1 MPPTLLINSLEAI
14 RRRAKT
20 LSILFGVGL
29 LLASAIGILFA
40 TVLVDYVLKLAVPPR
55 LLVLLIAAAAVV
67 YLAYRWIVK
76 PVTSRLSLSE
86 VAGHVESVFP
96 QFDDR
101 LRSTVDFVQQPD
113 AIPGSAVMKDRVVSE
128 ATTLAQTVDLRRALV
143 TKPVWYSVGGGVAAL
158 AALLILSLSLADLAK
173 IAGNRLLLGGAVWP
187 KRVEI
192 DAAPVPK
199 RVPVGQSLALSLA
212 LKKGDRASQKSLV
225 YYQYDDG
232 PVIKEYMIRGDTG
245 RYTASIDARAGA
257 KSLKVWMS
265 AGDDETTPQVVE
277 VVPRLAIE
285 RVEAVVT
292 PPAYAQM
299 PPTTIDLAKAP
310 AFMVIGSQVALKLQ
324 FNKALDPQKD
334 VQLQVL
340 TNPDTAKDTKDRKPY
355 TPAATF
361 DRADAKSPVGR
372 FTASESFR
380 FRIKATDTD
389 GFDNTALEEYEVVV
403 KPDQLPTVMIESPK
417 KTVDRTPDAYLP
429 LQVLAE
435 DDFGI
440 SSLRLIVDRISVAP
454 DPKNPGA
461 ATPADAR
468 RHWELDLKDWS
479 RIDGTGERQRYRL
492 NWDWDLKPTLGD
504 LKPGDVLEYYIEAKD
519 NYRIDAAN
527 GAAAAPV
534 THAPQFS
541 SKLRINII
549 SQDEMAIRVTD
560 EIRGLAQKVKTVRD
574 SQVSNQNETKN
585 LQEETKDKPE
595 LSKGDRAA
603 LEGLTS
609 RQSAMVSQT
618 KGLSNQL
625 DEVKKQLDENK
636 VKDPELNA
644 IAKEAK
650 QDLDNAAEKPMTDA
664 AQQLNGA
671 QQSKGNPSNPQQQ
684 QQAKENRSK
693 QLSQSEQSQAQAAQR
708 LQDAMDKM
716 DKVGNLST
724 AIKEMQK
731 IADKQAE
738 LKDQLKAIAK
748 ETLGKKP
755 EDLTPEQKKKLDDL
769 AKQQKD
775 LAEQMDKAAQQMNK
789 MGDQMA
795 KSDPESAQA
804 MKDAAQQ
811 AQNQQISP
819 QQRQAAQQA
828 QQNQQA
834 QAQNAQQ
841 QAQIGIEVVLNTLK
855 DAERRKLERLAKLL
869 DDAIKSIADLVTR
882 QAGHNIDNL
891 DTQGGDAKAKAMT
904 PEELDVLYAKA
915 RRDQKN
921 PPRRPELAVITSGQE
936 ATERNTRNVAKDVEE
951 KIQGAGAAVAQ
962 DLVRAAGKMG
972 YAIVDLRDK
981 KLTSAFNPH
990 QVEALNALDQAL
1002 KKAED
1007 ARKKVQEEQDKK
1019 QADTIRAMLEKV
1031 KVDQTDQVNKPTV
1044 EIQGLRKPDGTLA
1057 REHAVRLNQLPGKEG
1072 DLSKRMTEIAD
1083 NLRQLGGT
1091 IYGEAAKE
1099 VSEGM
1104 NEVKDALGKQNT
1116 AKPTQLVEARIVEQ
1130 LDAMIESLKQEK
1142 NISKFDQK
1150 QGGGGGGGGG
1160 GSKLPTEAELRL
1172 LKRMQ
1177 QAVNKNTTDAD
1188 ALPKPQQDKVALVNL
1203 GNRQGKLR
1211 TLLDQMLKQQTRGKE
1226 GLKPEPDPKDKLPEE
1241 AGKEAIEN
1249 QEIEKE
1255 LLGGDPKAEKETKQL
1270 NRVGDRMA
1278 RSRQRLA
1285 LDNDPGKV
1293 TQEIQKRIVI
1303 DIDDMI
1309 KQAQQTMAQGQPKP
1323 GQQKG
1328 QQQQPGQQPGQQ
1340 QAKGE
1345 NSQPNNAQ
1353 NPAQN
1358 STVTQAGKPNA
1369 DLSQKINETARE
1381 WGNISPRARDAV
1393 IEGATEQIPKK
1404 YEKLINDYYRGVSTG
1419 GKQP

>member
-1 MPPTLLINSLEAI
+1 MPPTFLINSLETI

-20 LSILFGVGL
+20 LSILFGAGL
-29 LLASAIGILFA
+29 LLAAAVGILLA
-40 TVLVDYVLKLAVPPR
+40 TVLVDYLLKLPVTPR
-55 LLVLLIAAAAVV
+55 LLLLVIALGAVAC
-67 YLAYRWIVK
+67 LAYRWIVK
-76 PVTSRLSLSE
+76 PVTSRLSLGE
-86 VAGHVESVFP
+86 VAGHIESVFP

-113 AIPGSAVMKDRVVSE
+113 AIPGSPAMKERVVTE

-143 TKPVWYSVGGGVAAL
+143 TRPVWYSVSGAVAAL
-158 AALLILSLSLADLAK
+158 ALLLTLSLTLDNLAR
-173 IAGNRLLLGGAVWP
+173 IARDRLFLGNTPWP
-187 KRVEI
+187 KNIEI

-199 RVPVGQSLALSLA
+199 RVPVGQRLDLSLT
-212 LKKGDRASQKSLV
+212 LKKGDRPSQKALV

-232 PVIKEYMIRGDTG
+232 PVVKEYMIRGENG
-245 RYTASIDARAGA
+245 RYTAAIDARAGT
-257 KSLKVWMS
+257 KGLKVWMAS
-265 AGDDETTPQVVE
+265 GDDETLAQSVE

-285 RVEAVVT
+285 RVEANIT
-292 PPAYAQM
+292 PPAYAQVTG
-299 PPTTIDLAKAP
+299 TTVDLAKAP
-310 AFMVIGSQVALKLQ
+310 AFMVVGSQVALRVQ
-324 FNKALDPQKD
+324 FNKPLDPQKD
-334 VQLQVL
+334 VQLQVIAN
-340 TNPDTAKDTKDRKPY
+340 TDARDAKVHD
-355 TPAATF
+355 PAAAF
-361 DRADAKSPVGR
+361 DRAEAKAPVGR
-372 FTASESFR
+372 FTAKESFR

-389 GFDNTALEEYEVVV
+389 GFDNTGLEEYEVVV

-440 SSLRLIVDRISVAP
+440 ASLRLIVDRISVAP
-454 DPKNPGA
+454 DPKAPDA
-461 ATPADAR
+461 AAPANAR
-468 RHWELDLKDWS
+468 KHWEIPLQNWA

-492 NWDWDLKPTLGD
+492 NWDWDLKPSLGPD
-504 LKPGDVLEYYIEAKD
+504 LKPGDVLEYFIEARD
-519 NYRIDAAN
+519 NYNVPGTDAA
-527 GAAAAPV
+527 GKATTL
-534 THAPQFS
+534 THPPQFS

-549 SQDEMAIRVTD
+549 SQEEMAIRVTD

-585 LQEETKDKPE
+585 LEQETKDKPE

-636 VKDPELNA
+636 VKDPELNS

-650 QDLDNAAEKPMTDA
+650 QDLDQAAEKPMTDA
-664 AQQLNGA
+664 AQQLNQA

-684 QQAKENRSK
+684 QQARENRSK
-693 QLSQSEQSQAQAAQR
+693 QLAQSEQNQAQAADR
-708 LQDAMDKM
+708 LQQAMDKM

-731 IADKQAE
+731 ILDKQVE
-738 LKDQLKAIAK
+738 LKNQLKEVAK
-748 ETLGKKP
+748 ETLGKRP
-755 EDLTPEQKKKLDDL
+755 EDLTADQKKKLDDL

-775 LAEQMDKAAQQMNK
+775 LAEQMDKATQQMNK
-789 MGDQMA
+789 MADQMA
-795 KSDPESAQA
+795 KSDPESSQA

-811 AQNQQISP
+811 AQNQQVSP

-869 DDAIKSIADLVTR
+869 DDAVKAVADLVVR

-891 DTQGGDAKAKAMT
+891 DNQGGDAKTKAMT

-915 RRDQKN
+915 KRDQKN
-921 PPRRPELAVITSGQE
+921 PPRKPELAVMTSGQE
-936 ATERNTRNVAKDVEE
+936 ATERNTRSVAKDVEE
-951 KIQGAGAAVAQ
+951 KLQAAGAAVAQ

-981 KLTSAFNPH
+981 KLATAYNPH
-990 QVEALNALDQAL
+990 QVEALNALEQAL

-1031 KVDQTDQVNKPTV
+1031 RLDQTEQVNKPTV
-1044 EIQGLRKPDGTLA
+1044 DIHALRKPDGTLA

-1072 DLSKRMTEIAD
+1072 EISKRMTEIAD

-1091 IYGEAAKE
+1091 IYGEAARE
-1099 VSEGM
+1099 VTEGM

-1116 AKPTQLVEARIVEQ
+1116 AKPTQLAEARIVEQ
-1130 LDAMIESLKQEK
+1130 LDAMIDSLKQEK

-1150 QGGGGGGGGG
+1150 GGGGGGGGGG

-1188 ALPKPQQDKVALVNL
+1188 ALPKAQQDKVALVNL

-1211 TLLDQMLKQQTRGKE
+1211 SLLDNMLKQNTGGKE

-1241 AGKEAIEN
+1241 AGKEAVEN
-1249 QEIEKE
+1249 QEIEQE
-1255 LLGGDPKAEKETKQL
+1255 LLGGDPKAQKETKQL

-1309 KQAQQTMAQGQPKP
+1309 KQAQQTMAQGDPKP
-1323 GQQKG
+1323 GQKPG
-1328 QQQQPGQQPGQQ
+1328 QPQPQPGQQPGQQ
-1340 QAKGE
+1340 QANG
-1345 NSQPNNAQ
+1345 QPQQNNAQ
-1353 NPAQN
+1353 QSAQN
-1358 STVTQAGKPNA
+1358 STVSQAGKANP